1 MTDTP
6 QSLPNTPNT
15 PTQEWTKVW
24 DPLVRISHWVLL
36 VAVATALITR
46 GEPESVH
53 QWAGY
58 VVAGYVMFRLFWG
71 IAGPKR
77 ARFET
82 FLASPLAGLTY
93 VADLVA
99 GKAKRHVGHSPA
111 GGLMVIA
118 LLFGLSGS
126 AATGMAMEN
135 HVPVPA
141 FVASWVPIE
150 GNEAGEASEEMQA
163 GEAGED
169 ESPWE
174 EVHELFA
181 NLVLALAIIHVAG
194 VGLASIKHR
203 ENLVRA
209 MVTGRKR
216 TG

>member
-1 MTDTP
+1 
-6 QSLPNTPNT
+6 
-15 PTQEWTKVW
+15 
-24 DPLVRISHWVLL
+24 
-36 VAVATALITR
+36 
-46 GEPESVH
+46 
-53 QWAGY
+53 
-58 VVAGYVMFRLFWG
+58 
-71 IAGPKR
+71 
-77 ARFET
+77 
-82 FLASPLAGLTY
+82 
-93 VADLVA
+93 
-99 GKAKRHVGHSPA
+99 
-111 GGLMVIA
+111 
-118 LLFGLSGS
+118 
-126 AATGMAMEN
+126 
-135 HVPVPA
+135 
-141 FVASWVPIE
+141 SWVPIE